1 MEELGIGRPSTYA
14 ATITT
19 VQKRGYVE
27 KENRDGE
34 EKKVQN
40 NLLTNFEVKELEKNV
55 LVGTEKQKLFPTD
68 IGIVVTDFLIEH
80 FSNVMQY
87 SFTASVENEFD
98 EIAEGKSM
106 E

>member
-1 MEELGIGRPSTYA
+1 M
-14 ATITT
+14 
-19 VQKRGYVE
+19 E

-34 EKKVQN
+34 ERKSKIIC
-40 NLLTNFEVKELEKNV
+40 LTNFEVKELEKNV

-98 EIAEGKSM
+98 EIAEEKKYGM
-106 E
+106 I